1 MPAGRRV
8 TATLLLLLGAACSQ
22 SLIIPDRVP
31 EPLIE
36 PLPLRAGL
44 YYTPAFSTYRHV
56 SAPDEEPT
64 WDISLGA
71 ANTGLFDRLGK
82 RLFRE
87 TAQVGALPQPGNPA
101 RLDVIIEPAV
111 DAFEISLPE
120 QSTAD
125 QYAVWIRYTVRVY
138 GPDGQL
144 LTAWKL
150 SGYGEAGKNALQPAR
165 SMEEATILAMRDAAA
180 TISIEFARQPGI
192 DQLLRE
198 KSSAS
203 TD

>member
-1 MPAGRRV
+1 MTAGRPV
-8 TATLLLLLGAACSQ
+8 TAALLLLLGAACSQ

-36 PLPLRAGL
+36 ALPLRAGL
-44 YYTPAFSTYRHV
+44 YYTPAFSNYRHV
-56 SAPDEEPT
+56 SDPDEEPT
-64 WDISLGA
+64 WDIGLGA
-71 ANTGLFDRLGK
+71 ANVGLFDRLGT
-82 RLFRE
+82 RMFRE
-87 TAQVGALPQPGNPA
+87 TAKVGALPQPGNPA
-101 RLDVIIEPAV
+101 PVDVIIEPAV

-138 GPDGQL
+138 GPEGQL
-144 LTAWKL
+144 ITAWKL
-150 SGYGEAGKNALQPAR
+150 SGYGEAGKNALKPAR